1 MNFRKY
7 LYPLKDLFFL
17 TLPRDKTEKALFFGF
32 EVLFLVLGF
41 FLALTSS
48 VIDNQAI
55 RFDIYFDFDNP
66 RYLKE
71 LFRIREHIFLEAA
84 HPLISVVLLPIEIIC
99 ELVSTIFG
107 MKAKTLVVIFF
118 TSLSVSASIL
128 FVFKY
133 LKDIIQLDVFR
144 CLLLSMLFGFFAN
157 SLIISFTPES
167 YSFSM
172 ALLTFV
178 LYYFSISIKKNNKIS
193 DLNIFFLTI
202 STGGITITNAIKV
215 LIPVLFIK
223 DLSLKQRV
231 QKYALHMG
239 LFVTIVVVFFILI
252 NLLTGSTAEPFYFV
266 TKFKNA
272 FFRFQENDRINDLYK
287 LPYLK
292 SAILYFWGAPL
303 LFAEL
308 STIPFYSENSSY
320 PQLYILEYPHFW
332 QYLTIAFL
340 FVICFFS
347 VIQNFKLKFVQI
359 LLLFFSVDVLIHL
372 VLKWGLHN
380 AVIYGGHWT
389 FLVPLLMGWLYFSFK
404 KEKWKNYLDIF
415 FIVIFCAILVNNIFG
430 MAKFIDFALT
440 NYAI

>member
-1 MNFRKY
+1 MNLRKY
-7 LYPLKDLFFL
+7 LYHLKELFILAF
-17 TLPRDKTEKALFFGF
+17 PRGKTEKALFFGF
-32 EVLFLVLGF
+32 EILFLILGF
-41 FLALTSS
+41 FLAFNSS

-71 LFRIREHIFLEAA
+71 LFLIREHIFLEAA

-99 ELVSTIFG
+99 ELVSTVINL
-107 MKAKTLVVIFF
+107 KTKTLVVIFF
-118 TSLSVSASIL
+118 TSFSVSASIL

-167 YSFSM
+167 YPFSM
-172 ALLTFV
+172 ALLTFI
-178 LYYFSISIKKNNKIS
+178 LYYFSINLKENNKIP
-193 DLNIFFLTI
+193 DFNIFLLTI

-215 LIPVLFIK
+215 LIPVLFFK
-223 DLSLKQRV
+223 DLSFKQRV

-239 LFVTIVVVFFILI
+239 ILVVIVVVFFILL
-252 NLLTGSTAEPFYFV
+252 NLLTGSTAERFYFV
-266 TKFKNA
+266 TKYKNA

-308 STIPFYSENSSY
+308 STIPFYSDASSY

-332 QYLTIAFL
+332 QYLTIALL
-340 FVICFFS
+340 FVLCFFS
-347 VIQNFKLKFVQI
+347 VIRNFKLKFVQI
-359 LLLFFSVDVLIHL
+359 LLLFFSVDVFIHL